1 MNKFE
6 ALFAEYPCTLTNES
20 VKTAVEDILTKH
32 FEENNNIDVWK
43 QCLHSIDLTTLNGD
57 DTTEK
62 VEIMAQHV
70 NDFEE
75 HFPNIPNV
83 AAMCVYPALVQTA
96 ADTLTEPIGIAAVAA
111 GFPASQTFI
120 EVKIAEAAMAVAAG
134 ATEIDIVISIGKFL
148 EGNYQE
154 VFDEISE
161 IKAAI
166 GDAHLKVILETGAL
180 KSVENIYKASV
191 LAMAAGADFIKTSTG
206 KISINA
212 TPEATY
218 VMCTAIKDWQNKTG
232 QKICYKPAG
241 GVSTTEE
248 AVQHYTLVKE
258 LLGEEWLNNESF
270 RFGASRLANNLLTSI
285 LGTETRYF

>member
-6 ALFAEYPCTLTNES
+6 ALFAEYPCTLTEES

-32 FEENNNIDVWK
+32 FEENNNIEVWK

-70 NDFEE
+70 NEFEE

-134 ATEIDIVISIGKFL
+134 ATEVDIVISIGKFL